1 MEKGDTRINVR
12 NESLSH
18 VALNELN
25 RPVLP
30 ATSGSLKIALL
41 IAGLAAIL
49 ALVLGLSIGLTHKGK
64 DKKFTRVNIIKS
76 NNSTNSTNSTTPTNP
91 TNSTNTTNTTSND
104 PWDESYKKADQ
115 FISKLNSTERV
126 NLLFGTENM
135 IMETLLWNKTTMNG
149 HKCVGQIDA
158 FNNSDVNFKG
168 MCLQDGPAGVRFAEG
183 TGISWQASIN
193 AGMTFDKKLMY
204 DVGKAQGEENKEKG
218 INVDLAPCANMLRNP
233 KGGRVWEAYGDDP
246 YYTGVCAAETT
257 KGIQDAG
264 VIACLKHF
272 VANDQETYRKSSSSN
287 IEKRALMDVY
297 VEPFYR
303 SIKEANLG
311 SIMAAYNALNN
322 TYCYENKYLLTDIL
336 RDILGFKGF
345 VMSDWWEITNDD
357 PIVINSGVDMNM
369 PGGKEYGPFEEERKY
384 TSFGRN
390 NSYWSNLEQQVK
402 EGNVTQERID
412 EAAKRIIATMYQMNQ
427 MEDFPEVNILK
438 KTNTTERKALQ
449 RKVATESQ
457 VLLKND
463 GILPLNISNLKTIGV
478 VGNDAFERDCL
489 PSRLPQCLNDTNE
502 VINGHIP
509 LGFGSGVTN
518 FEYLITPLAGIKNYA
533 EKHNVNVL
541 SSGKMNY
548 TKGIGDKENVSVTAT
563 EDIEGGIEVAN
574 NSDVVIVFVKA
585 SSGEEF
591 VVLEEA
597 IGDRRD
603 LDVWYG
609 GNELINNITEVND
622 NVIVVI
628 NAPATVNL
636 PWKDKVKAIIFSGFP
651 GAESGNAIADI
662 LFGEV
667 NPSGHLP
674 FVWAKDEE
682 YGAQI
687 PHLENLTIIDGTNKT
702 YKDLYRYDGIDCHL
716 KPDHEY
722 PSGKEQIN
730 YTDGLY
736 IGQRWFNKNKKQP
749 EFPFGFGLSYTT
761 FDYSDL
767 TLNMNENGLEATFNI
782 KNTGNCTG
790 KAVPMMFLTF
800 PSSIGEY
807 PEGIFK
813 GFEKVEIP
821 AGETKSVSI
830 LADDH
835 ALSYFNVDQNNY
847 VRVKDGKI
855 KVYINDNA
863 NLTSPKLQS
872 EIDANY

>member
-135 IMETLLWNKTTMNG
+135 IMETLLWEDSMRG

-158 FNNSDVNFKG
+158 FSNSDVNFKG

-233 KGGRVWEAYGDDP
+233 KGGRIWEAYGDDP

-438 KTNTTERKALQ
+438 KTNTEERKTLQ

-489 PSRLPQCLNDTNE
+489 PSKLPQCLNTTNE

-533 EKHNVNVL
+533 EKHNVSVI

-548 TKGIGDKENVSVTAT
+548 KKGIGDKKDVSVTAT

>member
-1 MEKGDTRINVR
+1 MNIRTPSQVGF
-12 NESLSH
+12 NEMNRANLPAASTSLKLPLII
-18 VALNELN
+18 VAL
-25 RPVLP
+25 
-30 ATSGSLKIALL
+30 AL
-41 IAGLAAIL
+41 IL
-49 ALVLGLSIGLTHKGK
+49 TLVLGLSIGLSNRNKN
-64 DKKFTRVNIIKS
+64 KKHTRVVIVK
-76 NNSTNSTNSTTPTNP
+76 NNSTNSTNPTNP
-91 TNSTNTTNTTSND
+91 ENSTSTDS
-104 PWDESYKKADQ
+104 WSESYKKADD

-135 IMETLLWNKTTMNG
+135 IMETLLWEEWMKPY
-149 HKCVGQIDA
+149 KCVGQIDA
-158 FNNSDVNFKG
+158 FKNSDVDFKG
-168 MCLQDGPAGVRFAEG
+168 MCLQDGPAGVRFADG

-204 DVGKAQGEENKEKG
+204 DIGYAQGQENKEKG
-218 INVDLAPCANMLRNP
+218 INVDLAPCANMMRNP

-287 IEKRALMDVY
+287 IERRALMDVY

-311 SIMAAYNALNN
+311 SIMAGYNALNN

-336 RDILGFKGF
+336 RGILGFKGF

-369 PGGKEYGPFEEERKY
+369 PGGKEYGPFDTERKY
-384 TSFGRN
+384 SSFGRN

-402 EGNVTQERID
+402 DNKVSSERID
-412 EAAKRIIATMYQMNQ
+412 EASKRIIATMYQMNQ
-427 MEDFPEVNILK
+427 MENFPSVNILQ
-438 KTNTTERKALQ
+438 KTNTAERKALQ
-449 RKVATESQ
+449 RRAATESQ

-463 GILPLNISNLKTIGV
+463 GILPLNISNLKTIAV
-478 VGNDAFERDCL
+478 VGNDAFDRDCL
-489 PSRLPQCLNDTNE
+489 PSKLPQCLNGTNE

-518 FEYLITPLAGIKNYA
+518 FEYLVTPLDGITNYA
-533 EKHNVNVL
+533 QKHNVNVK

-548 TKGIGDKENVSVTAT
+548 IKGTGSKAGISVTAK
-563 EDIEGGIEVAN
+563 EDIEGGVKAAN
-574 NSDVVIVFVKA
+574 DSDVAIVFVKA

-591 VVLEEA
+591 VVLQEA
-597 IGDRRD
+597 IGDRKD

-609 GNELINNITEVND
+609 GNELIEKIAEVNK
-622 NVIVVI
+622 NVVVVI

-636 PWKDKVKAIIFSGFP
+636 PWKDKVRAIIFSGFP

-667 NPSGHLP
+667 NPSGHIP

-682 YGAQI
+682 YCAQI
-687 PHLENLTIIDGTNKT
+687 SALENLTIINETSGKT
-702 YKDLYRYDGIDCHL
+702 YKDIYRYDGIDCHQ
-716 KPDHEY
+716 KPD
-722 PSGKEQIN
+722 PSGKEQIDYN
-730 YTDGLY
+730 EGLY

-761 FDYSDL
+761 FEYSDL
-767 TLNMNENGLEATFNI
+767 TLNMVQEGLIAIFKV
-782 KNTGNCTG
+782 KNTGNRTG

-813 GFEKVEIP
+813 GFEKIELEP
-821 AGETKSVSI
+821 GETKSVSI

-835 ALSYFNVDQNNY
+835 ALSYFNVAKNNY
-847 VRVKDGKI
+847 VRVKEGKI
-855 KVYINDNA
+855 KVYIGENGD
-863 NLTSPKLQS
+863 PEQCKLMAEVDS
-872 EIDANY
+872 KY

>member
-1 MEKGDTRINVR
+1 MNVR
-12 NESLSH
+12 AQSQDN
-18 VALNELN
+18 LNEFN
-25 RPVLP
+25 QSALP
-30 ATSGSLKIALL
+30 ATSSSLKLPLIIVGCALV
-41 IAGLAAIL
+41 L
-49 ALVLGLSIGLTHKGK
+49 ALVLGLSIGLTNRGK
-64 DKKFTRVNIIKS
+64 KKKINRVNIV
-76 NNSTNSTNSTTPTNP
+76 NSTSLRS
-91 TNSTNTTNTTSND
+91 
-104 PWDESYKKADQ
+104 WDESYRKADQ

-135 IMETLLWNKTTMNG
+135 IMETLLWDESMKPY
-149 HKCVGQIDA
+149 HCVGQIDA
-158 FNNSDVNFKG
+158 FKNSQVDFKG
-168 MCLQDGPAGVRFAEG
+168 MCLQDGPAGVRFADG

-204 DVGKAQGEENKEKG
+204 DIGYAQGQENKEKG
-218 INVDLAPCANMLRNP
+218 INVDLAPSANMMRNP

-272 VANDQETYRKSSSSN
+272 VGNDQETYRKSSSSN
-287 IEKRALMDVY
+287 IEKQALMDVY

-311 SIMAAYNALNN
+311 SIMAGYNALNN
-322 TYCYENKYLLTDIL
+322 IYCYENKYLLTDIL
-336 RDILGFKGF
+336 RDILGFRGF

-384 TSFGRN
+384 SSYGRN

-402 EGNVTQERID
+402 EGKVSSERID
-412 EAAKRIIATMYQMNQ
+412 EASKRIFATMYQMNQ

-438 KTNTTERKALQ
+438 KTNTDERKALQ
-449 RKVATESQ
+449 RKAATESQ

-463 GILPLNISNLKTIGV
+463 GILPLNISNLTTIAV

-489 PSRLPQCLNDTNE
+489 PSKLPQCMNDTNE

-518 FEYLITPLAGIKNYA
+518 FDYLITPLYGIESYA
-533 EKHNVNVL
+533 KKYNVTVK

-548 TKGIGDKENVSVTAT
+548 IDEDRKYKNGTAYKTNVTAF
-563 EDIEGGIEVAN
+563 EDIEGGIEAAN

-591 VVLEEA
+591 VVLKEA

-609 GNELINNITEVND
+609 GNDLINNITEVNK

-636 PWKDKVKAIIFSGFP
+636 PWKDKVRAIIFSGFP

-682 YGAQI
+682 YCAQI
-687 PHLENLTIIDGTNKT
+687 NALENLTVINETTGQT
-702 YKDLYRYDGIDCHL
+702 YKDIYRYDGIDCHQ
-716 KPDHEY
+716 KPD
-722 PSGKEQIN
+722 PSGKEQVN
-730 YTDGLY
+730 YNEGLY
-736 IGQRWFNKNKKQP
+736 LGQRWFNKNKKQP

-767 TLNMNENGLEATFNI
+767 KLNMNENGLEAIFNI
-782 KNTGNCTG
+782 KNTGNRTG

-813 GFEKVEIP
+813 GFEKIELS

-847 VRVKDGKI
+847 VRVKEGKI

-863 NLTSPKLQS
+863 DLTNPKLQS